1 MEKRGADMHS
11 LEEVISALQKGKI
24 LAPKYNDHQL
34 KGKYSKFRE
43 CHVGPDWLLLC
54 LIDREILTLTLVKQG
69 VIQTVSNR
77 SFLIP
82 VTTAF

>member
-1 MEKRGADMHS
+1 MHS

-43 CHVGPDWLLLC
+43 CHVGPDWLY
-54 LIDREILTLTLVKQG
+54 LIEREILTLKTG
-69 VIQTVSNR
+69 SH
-77 SFLIP
+77 SDCF
-82 VTTAF
+82 